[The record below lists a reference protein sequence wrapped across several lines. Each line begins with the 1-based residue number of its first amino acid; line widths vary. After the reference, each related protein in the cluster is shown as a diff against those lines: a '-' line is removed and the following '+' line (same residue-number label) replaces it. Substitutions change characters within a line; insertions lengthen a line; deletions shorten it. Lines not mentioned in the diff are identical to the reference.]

1 MKEKKKESYIE
12 LLSNLKHQCW
22 LRNFII
28 DPRIV
33 VSDFEIAVI
42 EAFKQMFPGIKARG
56 CFFHFNQC
64 IWKQI
69 KKKDLQNA
77 FETEASIKAWLK
89 KLSSLAFVPQNSMR
103 DAWLMIVNDMYHLP
117 YEHFD
122 KLYGL
127 LLYFNAVWFQK
138 FEISLWNHYDTVGPR
153 TNNHVEGFHSKL
165 NRLCQE
171 AHPNIFKSIGIVKD
185 IETETAINYKH

>member
-1 MKEKKKESYIE
+1 
-12 LLSNLKHQCW
+12 
-22 LRNFII
+22 
-28 DPRIV
+28 
-33 VSDFEIAVI
+33 
-42 EAFKQMFPGIKARG
+42 
-56 CFFHFNQC
+56 
-64 IWKQI
+64 
-69 KKKDLQNA
+69 
-77 FETEASIKAWLK
+77 
-89 KLSSLAFVPQNSMR
+89 
-103 DAWLMIVNDMYHLP
+103 MYHLP

-138 FEISLWNHYDTVGPR
+138 FEIALWNHYDTVGPR

-185 IETETAINYKH
+185 IETETAINYKQLAIGCHSTKRNRIDTMRDINIDTLKRQLFYNQID